1 MPQYSPLVRR
11 WRAACLTA
19 ALLISSP
26 WTLAQWQWIDGT
38 GRKVFSDTAPPSGI
52 PEKNIL
58 KSPLNAR
65 AQAPAPAEAVPAAAA
80 PQPGAAPQLPARDE
94 ELEAR
99 KKQADDAEQARRKA
113 EEQRVAKGRAE
124 SCERARKAKSV
135 MESGTRL
142 ATTNAKGEREI
153 MDDKARAAETRRMDD
168 IIRSDCGPMPKTAAA
183 Q

>member
-1 MPQYSPLVRR
+1 MPESSPLVPR
-11 WRAACLTA
+11 WRAACVA
-19 ALLISSP
+19 ALLLASSP
-26 WTLAQWQWIDGT
+26 WALTQWQWVDST
-38 GRKVFSDTAPPSGI
+38 GRKVFSDTAPPSNI

-58 KSPLNAR
+58 QSPIAAR
-65 AQAPAPAEAVPAAAA
+65 PAPPAPAPADASAAQPA
-80 PQPGAAPQLPARDE
+80 AAPQLPVRDE

-99 KKQADDAEQARRKA
+99 KKQAEQAEEARRKA
-113 EEQRVAKGRAE
+113 EEQRVAKARAE

-168 IIRSDCGPMPKTAAA
+168 VIRADCGPMPKTAAA